1 MTSTLSVI
9 AEQLVSPVPGGI
21 GRYTASLLPELIATA
36 PSGWSV
42 EALVAR
48 HPRDLVDDLDQRFP
62 GLARVRALPFPPRVL
77 PELWRRGIPG
87 TMPGGRIHATS
98 SLAPLSARSHT
109 VVSLHDAVPWT
120 HPETL
125 TPHGAAWHR
134 AMGRR
139 AARYADGVAVLTQA
153 VADQLAQLEDFGDRL
168 HVIPPAVS
176 PSLVLPGDADERA
189 AAIGLPERYVLTV
202 GTLEP
207 RKALGAL
214 IEAMAT
220 PAAPPLPLVVV
231 GPTGWGGVS
240 VTDAAA
246 RAGLAPN
253 RVLALGFLSD
263 ADLAVAYDR
272 ATAFAFPSLAEGF
285 GLPVLEAFSFGT
297 PVVTSDDPALVEVG
311 AGAALVVAREPAAS
325 YPARLAEGIRSL
337 IEDSA
342 NAERNAAARR
352 RAAEFSW
359 RRTARAV
366 WALHATGYSGAQ
378 FLTG

>member
-1 MTSTLSVI
+1 MTTLTVV
-9 AEQLVSPVPGGI
+9 AEQLAARVPGGI
-21 GRYTASLLPELIATA
+21 GRYTASLLPELIRAA
-36 PSGWSV
+36 PAGWQV
-42 EALVAR
+42 EALVAG
-48 HPRDLVDDLDQRFP
+48 HPQAVADDLAARFP
-62 GLARVRALPFPPRVL
+62 GLAGVRRLPYPPRLL

-87 TMPGGRIHATS
+87 TMPRGRVHAAS
-98 SLAPLSARSHT
+98 ALAPLSARSHT

-139 AARYADGVAVLTQA
+139 AARYADGIAVLTQA
-153 VADQLAQLEDFGDRL
+153 VADQLAEVEDFGDRL
-168 HVIPPAVS
+168 HVVPPAVS
-176 PSLVLPGDADERA
+176 PTLVLPDDADGRA
-189 AAIGLPERYVLTV
+189 AALGLPERYVLTV

-214 IEAMAT
+214 IEAMAS

-246 RAGLAPN
+246 RAGLGPD
-253 RVLALGFLSD
+253 RVLPLGFLSD

-272 ATAFAFPSLAEGF
+272 ATVFAFPSLAEGF

-297 PVVTSDDPALVEVG
+297 PVVTSDDPALVEVA
-311 AGAALVVAREPAAS
+311 AGGALVVTREPAAS
-325 YPARLAEGIRSL
+325 YPIRLAESIRSL
-337 IEDSA
+337 VEYPGD
-342 NAERNAAARR
+342 AARHASAGLS
-352 RAAEFSW
+352 RAADFSW
-359 RRTARAV
+359 RATADAV
-366 WALHATGYSGAQ
+366 WGLHDAS
-378 FLTG
+378 

>member
-1 MTSTLSVI
+1 MTTLTVV
-9 AEQLVSPVPGGI
+9 AEQLASRVPGGI
-21 GRYTASLLPELIATA
+21 GRYTASLLPELIRAA
-36 PSGWSV
+36 PAGWQV
-42 EALVAR
+42 EALVAG
-48 HPRDLVDDLDQRFP
+48 HPQAVVDDLAARFP
-62 GLARVRALPFPPRVL
+62 GLAGVRRLPYPPRLL
-77 PELWRRGIPG
+77 PELWRRGVPG
-87 TMPGGRIHATS
+87 TMPGGRVHAAS
-98 SLAPLSARSHT
+98 ALAPLSARSHT

-134 AMGRR
+134 AMGKR
-139 AARYADGVAVLTQA
+139 AARYADGIAVLTQA
-153 VADQLAQLEDFGDRL
+153 VADQLAGFEDFGDRL
-168 HVIPPAVS
+168 HVVPPAVS
-176 PSLVLPGDADERA
+176 PTLVLPGDADERA
-189 AAIGLPERYVLTV
+189 AALGLPERYVLTV

-214 IEAMAT
+214 IEAMAS

-246 RAGLAPN
+246 RAGLGPD
-253 RVLALGFLSD
+253 RVVPLGFRSD

-272 ATAFAFPSLAEGF
+272 ATVFAFPSLAEGF
-285 GLPVLEAFSFGT
+285 GLPVLEALSFGT

-337 IEDSA
+337 VEDPGD
-342 NAERNAAARR
+342 AARR
-352 RAAEFSW
+352 AAAGLSRAADFSW
-359 RRTARAV
+359 RATADAV
-366 WALHATGYSGAQ
+366 WAMHSAGAE
-378 FLTG
+378 

>member
-1 MTSTLSVI
+1 MTKLTVV
-9 AEQLVSPVPGGI
+9 AEQLAAPVPGGI

-36 PSGWSV
+36 PDGWTV

-48 HPRDLVDDLDQRFP
+48 HPKGVIDELSRRFP
-62 GLARVRALPFPPRVL
+62 GLGGVRALPFPPRLL
-77 PELWRRGIPG
+77 PELWRRGVPG
-87 TMPGGRIHATS
+87 TMPAGPVHATS
-98 SLAPLSARSHT
+98 SLAPLSMRSHT

-134 AMGRR
+134 AMGKR

-153 VADQLAQLEDFGDRL
+153 VADQLAEVEDFGDRL

-176 PSLVLPGDADERA
+176 PSLVLPDDADARA
-189 AAIGLPERYVLTV
+189 TALGLPERYVLTV

-214 IEAMAT
+214 IKAMAS

-240 VTDAAA
+240 VADAAA
-246 RAGLAPN
+246 HAGLSPE
-253 RVLALGFLSD
+253 RVVPLGFLSD

-272 ATAFAFPSLAEGF
+272 ATVFAFPSLAEGF
-285 GLPVLEAFSFGT
+285 GLPVLEALSFGT

-311 AGAALVVAREPAAS
+311 AGAALVVGRAPADS
-325 YPARLAEGIRSL
+325 YSGRLAEGIRSL
-337 IEDSA
+337 IDDPA
-342 NAERNAAARR
+342 HAAGLAERGRT
-352 RAAEFSW
+352 RAADFSW
-359 RRTARAV
+359 RATAQAV
-366 WALHATGYSGAQ
+366 WRLHSR
-378 FLTG
+378 